1 MSQED
6 LVVCGDKSLTLMLG
20 SRNETRC
27 CVLCCV
33 SCVRDEKSVWFLLV
47 TKIKTKSTRD
57 GDVDA
62 HSLDLPTVLVV
73 LYNNTSV
80 LIRDG
85 S

>member
-1 MSQED
+1 MSEED
-6 LVVCGDKSLTLMLG
+6 LVVCGDQSLTLMLVSG
-20 SRNETRC
+20 NETRS

-33 SCVRDEKSVWFLLV
+33 GCVTDEKSVWFLLV
-47 TKIKTKSTRD
+47 TKINTKSTRD

-62 HSLDLPTVLVV
+62 HTLDLPTVLVL
-73 LYNNTSV
+73 LYSNTSV